1 MLKFLDKKKGV
12 FAKRWVKFPIVI
24 TIFLL
29 WVIWVGNYW
38 LLLIAP
44 IIFDTYITKRVHW
57 AFWKKRGVD
66 KQTRA
71 VEWVDAIIFAVI
83 AATIIRVF
91 LVEAYTIPTSSMEK
105 SMLVGDYLFVS
116 KVAYGPKLPN
126 TPLAIP
132 FTHHTIPG
140 TQHAKAYSELIKMPY
155 KRIAGLGDIK
165 RDDIVVFNFPAGDTI
180 IVGEENPDIYTSIR
194 EITRN
199 FKENAIRDN
208 KALASDSY
216 YKKMTK
222 DYLEKNF
229 KIDTR
234 PVDKR
239 ENYIKRCVAI
249 SGDVLEIKDGDVYIN
264 GKSQNDITTKQYNYV
279 VLTNGTSINKKKFDD
294 LDIAVDDRRQM
305 SSSEYRMPLTHEN
318 VLALQKLPNVKSVTR
333 VLSKKGDWNPNVF
346 PFSSDFKWNRDNFGP
361 LEIPRAG
368 QVLNLTLK
376 NLPKYERVI
385 NAYEGNTLSVKD
397 SVILIN
403 GKAST
408 TYTVKMNYYWMMGDN
423 RHNSLDS
430 RFWGF
435 VPEDHVVGKAS
446 FIWLSLDKDKSFL
459 SKIRWSRILKFI

>member
-1 MLKFLDKKKGV
+1 MLKFLDKIKGV
-12 FAKRWVKFPIVI
+12 FARKWVKFSIII
-24 TIFLL
+24 TLFLL
-29 WVIWVGNYW
+29 WVIWVGNFW

-44 IIFDTYITKRVHW
+44 VIFDTYITKRVHW
-57 AFWKKRGVD
+57 AFWKKRGVK
-66 KQTRA
+66 KQTKA
-71 VEWVDAIIFAVI
+71 VEWVDAVIFAVI

-91 LVEAYTIPTSSMEK
+91 LIEAYTIPTSSMEK

-140 TQHAKAYSELIKMPY
+140 TKSTKAYSELIKMPY
-155 KRIAGLGDIK
+155 KRIAGFGDVK

-180 IVGEENPDIYTSIR
+180 VVGQENPDIYTSIR
-194 EITRN
+194 ELARN
-199 FKENAIRDN
+199 LKENTIRDN
-208 KALASDSY
+208 KYLESDSY
-216 YKKMTK
+216 YKKMATV
-222 DYLEKNF
+222 YLYKNF
-229 KIDTR
+229 QITSR

-239 ENYIKRCVAI
+239 ENYIKRCVGI
-249 SGDVLEIKDGDVYIN
+249 PGDVLEIRDGDVYVN
-264 GKSQNDITTKQYNYV
+264 GKSQKDITTKQYNYV
-279 VLTNGTSINKKKFDD
+279 VLTNGTSINNKKFDE
-294 LDIAVDDRRQM
+294 LDIALDDRSQM
-305 SSSEYRMPLTHEN
+305 SSSEYRIPLTYEN
-318 VLALQKLPNVKSVTR
+318 VLALRKLPNVKSVTR

-361 LEIPRAG
+361 LEIPKAG

-376 NLPKYERVI
+376 NLPKYERII

-403 GKAST
+403 GKPST

-435 VPEDHVVGKAS
+435 VPEDHIVGKAS

-459 SKIRWSRILKFI
+459 SKIRFSRILQFI